1 MISFMAVSQM
11 AVEGTSFS
19 LSSSRNACFASSRVA
34 YCGFASSLGRGG
46 KKEADEI
53 EGGGKK
59 EAEGKGVALLNLY
72 LKLLLCVSQNQL

>member
-34 YCGFASSLGRGG
+34 YCGFASSL
-46 KKEADEI
+46 

-59 EAEGKGVALLNLY
+59 EKGGGVRREEGERRRKEEVGERRMR
-72 LKLLLCVSQNQL
+72 

>member
-34 YCGFASSLGRGG
+34 YCGFASSLVGGG

-59 EAEGKGVALLNLY
+59 EADEIEGGGKKEEDEIERGG
-72 LKLLLCVSQNQL
+72 

>member
-34 YCGFASSLGRGG
+34 YCGFASSLEGGG

-53 EGGGKK
+53 EGGG
-59 EAEGKGVALLNLY
+59 
-72 LKLLLCVSQNQL
+72 